1 MTTELDLDA
10 LAERWWSVR
19 TLPIRVTSRV
29 MAGRLRGQLAGSDR
43 LHLGCGPNVFEGW
56 ANLDIGGGR
65 GVTSFDLTSRLPFA
79 DASIERIY
87 TEHFI
92 EHVPRKRGLAVLREC
107 ARILKPGGVLR
118 ISTPDLR
125 VLVDEYLAARTG
137 EWTDQG
143 WTPDTPCQMLNEGM
157 RRWGHQFIWDEAE
170 MKRSLKESGFTTVT
184 RVAWRESAHAD
195 LVGLESRSNHGDLI
209 VEAIR

>member
-92 EHVPRKRGLAVLREC
+92 EHLPRGSSSQGGCSGLAPPTC
-107 ARILKPGGVLR
+107 AYSSM
-118 ISTPDLR
+118 STSP
-125 VLVDEYLAARTG
+125 LVRA
-137 EWTDQG
+137 
-143 WTPDTPCQMLNEGM
+143 
-157 RRWGHQFIWDEAE
+157 
-170 MKRSLKESGFTTVT
+170 SGRT
-184 RVAWRESAHAD
+184 RVGRPTLPARC
-195 LVGLESRSNHGDLI
+195 
-209 VEAIR
+209 